1 MPSVVNID
9 IQYNDLV
16 VVHYIEN
23 EGVTLFGRQNSGLP
37 KISHSNLWTYEY
49 ITTSGKRNF
58 ADMMKNPG

>member
-23 EGVTLFGRQNSGLP
+23 EGLPDLAGRTVVSQRFHIL
-37 KISHSNLWTYEY
+37 ISEL
-49 ITTSGKRNF
+49 
-58 ADMMKNPG
+58 